1 MDVSEEAVK
10 ARCEDLS
17 EHVSTLTLTN
27 DVELSSSQR
36 LDKFFKYVDVSPS
49 RVELMASR
57 YRLRWLGLCRT

>member
-1 MDVSEEAVK
+1 MSEAAVK

-36 LDKFFKYVDVSPS
+36 LDKFFKYVDVS
-49 RVELMASR
+49 
-57 YRLRWLGLCRT
+57 